1 MNKRFSDNSDLL
13 SFQFHFHIG
22 RFTQI
27 SVSPDR
33 TRIQTCHS
41 IDDFMVVYMG
51 MTAQSNIA
59 LMCLCLIRQ
68 HLIVAKEHISVSMTH
83 IDAMFPYFQYSSE
96 RICIKIIIVAL
107 HGNKAIDIE
116 LLRMENRITAMQK
129 TVFSRIRGSQIFQSD
144 CLTVRVRT
152 YDQFFRLHRRH
163 YSMIPLSFYAISSLL

>member
-27 SVSPDR
+27 PVSPDR

-41 IDDFMVVYMG
+41 IDDFMVVYMR

-68 HLIVAKEHISVSMTH
+68 HLIVAKEHISVSMAH
-83 IDAMFPYFQYSSE
+83 IDPVIPDFQYSVH
-96 RICIKIIIVAL
+96 RIGIVIIIIAL
-107 HGNKAIDIE
+107 HGNKTIDIE
-116 LLRMENRITAMQK
+116 LIWMKDGISAMQK
-129 TVFSRIRGSQIFQSD
+129 TVFSRILVSQIFQ
-144 CLTVRVRT
+144 
-152 YDQFFRLHRRH
+152 
-163 YSMIPLSFYAISSLL
+163 P